1 MRQYSNTYY
10 ILYCSKGLKAIPIL
24 YTIMSSKEAEVEYT
38 LRTLKFGD
46 DEEMTEQI
54 YSDSMDFVADKKT
67 AEREQV
73 DNSLYELVE
82 CVWVDTDTGIEIRSE
97 TRDIN
102 KCECCNDMT
111 LSIFETIEG
120 KPHNEYTAYNECYR
134 CELKFCNQC
143 IFSKRYDVDVCFC
156 EECYNELTE
165 QA

>member
-111 LSIFETIEG
+111 LSIYETIEG

>member
-1 MRQYSNTYY
+1 
-10 ILYCSKGLKAIPIL
+10 
-24 YTIMSSKEAEVEYT
+24 MSSKEAEVEYT

-54 YSDSMDFVADKKT
+54 YSDSMDFVADKKR
-67 AEREQV
+67 AEKEQV

-82 CVWVDTDTGIEIRSE
+82 CVWVDADTGIEIRSE

-120 KPHNEYTAYNECYR
+120 KSHNEYSAYDECDR
-134 CELKFCNQC
+134 CGLTFCNQC
-143 IFSKRYDVDVCFC
+143 IFSKNYAVNVCYC
-156 EECYNELTE
+156 EECYIELTE
-165 QA
+165 KKE